1 VTLTTPG
8 RAAAAAHHLALAAV
22 STQGFLRLLPA
33 LEAVAARLLPALEAV
48 AARLLPALE
57 AAARQLPALEAAARQ
72 LPERAAAAAL
82 VLREDGEGAQHAVR
96 E

>member
-1 VTLTTPG
+1 MTLTTPG

-22 STQGFLRLLPA
+22 SAQGFL
-33 LEAVAARLLPALEAV
+33 RLLPALEAV

-57 AAARQLPALEAAARQ
+57 AAARQLPELEAAARQ

>member
-1 VTLTTPG
+1 MTLTTPG

-22 STQGFLRLLPA
+22 SAQGFLRLLPA

-57 AAARQLPALEAAARQ
+57 AAARQLP
-72 LPERAAAAAL
+72 ERAAAAL